1 MSRLKKNNGA
11 VVLAHT
17 VFILFGL
24 CCLIPMIYL
33 VSSSISN
40 EQDLFVYGYR
50 LIPKSID
57 FSAYKYLL
65 HNPAQM
71 LSAYKVTI
79 FITVVG
85 TFLALL
91 VMIMI
96 AYPLSVRDFKFK
108 RQLSFYLFFTMLF
121 SGGLVAVYLLNVQ
134 YLHLKN
140 NILVYILPALVSP
153 WYVFMLRS
161 FFAGIPQSLRESA
174 KIDGASEFK
183 ILFQIIVPI
192 SKPAIAT
199 IAFMELMIKWG
210 EWYNCMLYIT
220 KPGLQTVQYLLQA
233 LMQQSEKLAQAA
245 EVGVNAGN
253 IPTETVK
260 LAMAVIAAGPIMF
273 IFPFFQKYFV
283 KGMTVGSVKG

>member
-1 MSRLKKNNGA
+1 
-11 VVLAHT
+11 
-17 VFILFGL
+17 
-24 CCLIPMIYL
+24 MIYL

-161 FFAGIPQSLRESA
+161 FFVGIPQSLRESA

-245 EVGVNAGN
+245 EVGVNAGD

>member
-1 MSRLKKNNGA
+1 MKKKNGA
-11 VVLAHT
+11 VIAAHI
-17 VFILFGL
+17 VFVLFGI
-24 CCLIPMIYL
+24 CCLVPMIYL
-33 VSSSISN
+33 ISSSISN

-50 LIPKSID
+50 LIPKRVD
-57 FSAYKYLL
+57 FAAYRYLL
-65 HNPAQM
+65 QNPAQ
-71 LSAYKVTI
+71 LLDAYKLTI
-79 FITVVG
+79 FTTVVG

-96 AYPLSVRDFKFK
+96 AYPLSIKDFKFR

-121 SGGLVAVYLLNVQ
+121 SGGLVSVYLLNVQ

-140 NILVYILPALVSP
+140 NVLVYILPALVSP

-161 FFAGIPQSLRESA
+161 FFTGIPQSLRESA
-174 KIDGASEFK
+174 KIDGAGEIK

-220 KPGLQTVQYLLQA
+220 EPKLQTVQYLLQA

-245 EVGVNAGN
+245 DVGINAGE
-253 IPTETVK
+253 IPNETVK

-273 IFPFFQKYFV
+273 VFPFFQKYFV

>member
-1 MSRLKKNNGA
+1 MKKKNGA
-11 VVLAHT
+11 VIAAHMI
-17 VFILFGL
+17 FILFGI
-24 CCLIPMIYL
+24 CCLVPMIYL
-33 VSSSISN
+33 ISSSISN

-50 LIPKSID
+50 LIPKRVD
-57 FSAYKYLL
+57 FAAYRYLL
-65 HNPAQM
+65 QNPAQ
-71 LSAYKVTI
+71 LLDAYKLTI
-79 FITVVG
+79 FTTVVG

-96 AYPLSVRDFKFK
+96 AYPLSIKDFKFR

-121 SGGLVAVYLLNVQ
+121 SGGLVSVYLLNVQ

-140 NILVYILPALVSP
+140 NVLVYILPALVSP

-161 FFAGIPQSLRESA
+161 FFTGIPQSLRESA
-174 KIDGASEFK
+174 KIDGAGEIK

-199 IAFMELMIKWG
+199 IAFMELMTKWG

-220 KPGLQTVQYLLQA
+220 DPKLQTVQYLLQA
-233 LMQQSEKLAQAA
+233 LMQQSEKLAEAA
-245 EVGVNAGN
+245 DVGINAGE
-253 IPTETVK
+253 IPNETVK

-273 IFPFFQKYFV
+273 VFPFFQKYFV

>member
-1 MSRLKKNNGA
+1 MKKKSGA
-11 VVLAHT
+11 VILAHT
-17 VFILFGL
+17 VFILFGI
-24 CCLIPMIYL
+24 CCLVPMIYL
-33 VSSSISN
+33 ISSSISN

-50 LIPKSID
+50 LIPKRID
-57 FSAYKYLL
+57 FAAYKYLL
-65 HNPAQM
+65 HNPTQ
-71 LSAYKVTI
+71 LLDAYKLTV

-91 VMIMI
+91 VMVMI
-96 AYPLSVRDFKFK
+96 AYPLSVKDFKFR

-121 SGGLVAVYLLNVQ
+121 SGGLVSVYLLNVQ

-161 FFAGIPQSLRESA
+161 FFSTIPQSLRESA
-174 KIDGASEFK
+174 KIDGAGEAK
-183 ILFQIIVPI
+183 ILFRIIVPI

-199 IAFMELMIKWG
+199 IAFMELMTKWS

-220 KPGLQTVQYLLQA
+220 EPKLQTVQYLLQA

-245 EVGVNAGN
+245 DIGINAGTVPN
-253 IPTETVK
+253 ETVK

-283 KGMTVGSVKG
+283 KGMTIGSVKG

>member
-1 MSRLKKNNGA
+1 MKKKNGA
-11 VVLAHT
+11 VIAAHMI
-17 VFILFGL
+17 FILFGI
-24 CCLIPMIYL
+24 CCLVPMIYL
-33 VSSSISN
+33 ISSSISN

-50 LIPKSID
+50 LIPKRVD
-57 FSAYKYLL
+57 FAAYRYLL
-65 HNPAQM
+65 QNPAQ
-71 LSAYKVTI
+71 LLDAYKLTI
-79 FITVVG
+79 FTTVVG

-96 AYPLSVRDFKFK
+96 AYPLSIKDFKFR

-121 SGGLVAVYLLNVQ
+121 SGGLVSVYLLNVQ

-140 NILVYILPALVSP
+140 NVLVYILPALVSP

-161 FFAGIPQSLRESA
+161 FFTGIPQSLRESA
-174 KIDGASEFK
+174 KIDGAGEIK

-220 KPGLQTVQYLLQA
+220 DPKLQTVQYLLQA

-245 EVGVNAGN
+245 DVGINAGE
-253 IPTETVK
+253 IPNETVK

-273 IFPFFQKYFV
+273 VFPFFQKYFV

>member
-1 MSRLKKNNGA
+1 MKKKNGA
-11 VVLAHT
+11 VIAAHMI
-17 VFILFGL
+17 FILFGI
-24 CCLIPMIYL
+24 CCLVPMIYL
-33 VSSSISN
+33 ISSSISN

-50 LIPKSID
+50 LIPKRVD
-57 FSAYKYLL
+57 FAAYRYLL
-65 HNPAQM
+65 QNPAQ
-71 LSAYKVTI
+71 LLDAYKLTI
-79 FITVVG
+79 FTTVVG

-96 AYPLSVRDFKFK
+96 AYPLSIKDFKFR

-121 SGGLVAVYLLNVQ
+121 SGGLVSVYLLNVQ

-140 NILVYILPALVSP
+140 NVLVYILPALVSP

-161 FFAGIPQSLRESA
+161 FFTGIPQSLRESA
-174 KIDGASEFK
+174 KIDGAGEIK

-220 KPGLQTVQYLLQA
+220 DPKLQTVQYLLQA
-233 LMQQSEKLAQAA
+233 LMQQSEKLAEAA
-245 EVGVNAGN
+245 DVGINAGE
-253 IPTETVK
+253 IPNETVK

-273 IFPFFQKYFV
+273 VFPFFQKYFV
-283 KGMTVGSVKG
+283 KGIMAGAVKG

>member
-1 MSRLKKNNGA
+1 
-11 VVLAHT
+11 
-17 VFILFGL
+17 
-24 CCLIPMIYL
+24 MIYL

-79 FITVVG
+79 FITVAG

-245 EVGVNAGN
+245 EVGVNAGD

>member
-1 MSRLKKNNGA
+1 MKKNNGA

-79 FITVVG
+79 FITVAG

-245 EVGVNAGN
+245 EVGVNAGD

>member
-1 MSRLKKNNGA
+1 MKKKNGA
-11 VVLAHT
+11 VIAAHMI
-17 VFILFGL
+17 FILFGI
-24 CCLIPMIYL
+24 CCLVPMIYL
-33 VSSSISN
+33 ISSSISN

-50 LIPKSID
+50 LIPKRVD
-57 FSAYKYLL
+57 FAAYRYLL
-65 HNPAQM
+65 QNPAQ
-71 LSAYKVTI
+71 LLDAYKLTI
-79 FITVVG
+79 FTTVVG

-96 AYPLSVRDFKFK
+96 AYPLSIKDFKFR

-121 SGGLVAVYLLNVQ
+121 SGGLVSVYLLNVQ

-140 NILVYILPALVSP
+140 NVLVYILPALVSP

-161 FFAGIPQSLRESA
+161 FFTGIPQSLRESA
-174 KIDGASEFK
+174 KIDGAGEIK

-199 IAFMELMIKWG
+199 IAFMELMTKWG

-220 KPGLQTVQYLLQA
+220 DPKLQTVQYLLQA

-245 EVGVNAGN
+245 DVGINAGE
-253 IPTETVK
+253 IPNETVK

-273 IFPFFQKYFV
+273 VFPFFQKYFV

>member
-1 MSRLKKNNGA
+1 MKKKNGA
-11 VVLAHT
+11 VIAAHI
-17 VFILFGL
+17 VFILFGI
-24 CCLIPMIYL
+24 CCLVPMIYL
-33 VSSSISN
+33 ISSSISN

-50 LIPKSID
+50 LIPKRVD
-57 FSAYKYLL
+57 FAAYRYLL
-65 HNPAQM
+65 QNPAQ
-71 LSAYKVTI
+71 LLDAYKLTI
-79 FITVVG
+79 FTTVVG

-96 AYPLSVRDFKFK
+96 AYPLSIKDFKFR

-121 SGGLVAVYLLNVQ
+121 SGGLVSVYLLNVQ

-140 NILVYILPALVSP
+140 NVLVYILPALVSP

-161 FFAGIPQSLRESA
+161 FFTGIPQSLRESA
-174 KIDGASEFK
+174 KIDGAGEIK

-220 KPGLQTVQYLLQA
+220 EPKLQTVQYLLQA

-245 EVGVNAGN
+245 DVGINAGE
-253 IPTETVK
+253 IPNETVK

-273 IFPFFQKYFV
+273 VFPFFQKYFV

>member
-1 MSRLKKNNGA
+1 
-11 VVLAHT
+11 
-17 VFILFGL
+17 
-24 CCLIPMIYL
+24 MIYL
-33 VSSSISN
+33 ISSSISN

-50 LIPKSID
+50 LIPKRID
-57 FSAYKYLL
+57 FAAYKYLL
-65 HNPAQM
+65 HNPTQ
-71 LSAYKVTI
+71 LLDAYKLTV

-91 VMIMI
+91 VMVMI
-96 AYPLSVRDFKFK
+96 AYPLSVKDFKFR

-121 SGGLVAVYLLNVQ
+121 SGGLVSVYLLNVQ

-161 FFAGIPQSLRESA
+161 FFSTIPQSLRESA
-174 KIDGASEFK
+174 KIDGAGEAK
-183 ILFQIIVPI
+183 ILFRIIVPI

-199 IAFMELMIKWG
+199 IAFMELMTKWS

-220 KPGLQTVQYLLQA
+220 EPKLQTVQYLLQA

-245 EVGVNAGN
+245 DIGINAGTVPN
-253 IPTETVK
+253 ETVK

-283 KGMTVGSVKG
+283 KGMTIGSVKG